1 MTDDERAQE
10 AGERIKNGFLP
21 VLPPM
26 DCDTEGARPADGF
39 KQPRRQKAAAV
50 DLSKL
55 DRLPPNSPEAE
66 QGVLGCCLLSPN
78 DSVPFVAEKT
88 RGAAEVFYDLRH
100 QTLFTELAAMSGARE
115 PIDLITVQQR
125 LKDANQLESVGGL
138 AYLSGLMDAVP
149 SAANL
154 AYYLDIVREKWT
166 LRRLAQVCTQTL
178 GRIHQH
184 EGEVAQLVDAVTRD
198 ILAVSEADGPAVA
211 VLPVQHYVKAALDV
225 VEQHVQG
232 RKLMLGLSTGINYL
246 DNMTSGL
253 QAHQLWLLCGRPGG
267 GKTSLA
273 MQIGTFVAVDLR
285 QPVGVFSLEMDG
297 VTLALRELCGRGQSS
312 FQAFRNGFCD
322 EQMGRRLVIA
332 AHAFGRDPAKGL
344 PPAPLYIDE
353 SDELFCEDLERRVEQ
368 MHREHGIKVFVID
381 YLQLLEGRRGFRYS
395 GENLVMAMSHVSAS
409 LRKLK
414 KRLPVTLLVAAQENT
429 NREKA
434 ERPRPPLL
442 SDLADGQGAAK
453 AADLVAFLDDI
464 NLAHVER
471 DLRSKDEDKRD
482 AAEAQMQWLRSGP
495 VLALPAEL
503 RGDDKHQD
511 TFWKHHL
518 KRTNLHIAK
527 QRNGPTGACQLV
539 MVKPW
544 MRFLDVR
551 VTQEEAVRRAG
562 QGSRRGETAEQEK
575 LRLLDEAAGEMG
587 AGN

>member
-1 MTDDERAQE
+1 
-10 AGERIKNGFLP
+10 
-21 VLPPM
+21 
-26 DCDTEGARPADGF
+26 
-39 KQPRRQKAAAV
+39 
-50 DLSKL
+50 
-55 DRLPPNSPEAE
+55 
-66 QGVLGCCLLSPN
+66 
-78 DSVPFVAEKT
+78 
-88 RGAAEVFYDLRH
+88 
-100 QTLFTELAAMSGARE
+100 
-115 PIDLITVQQR
+115 
-125 LKDANQLESVGGL
+125 
-138 AYLSGLMDAVP
+138 
-149 SAANL
+149 
-154 AYYLDIVREKWT
+154 
-166 LRRLAQVCTQTL
+166 L
-178 GRIHQH
+178 GRIHAH
-184 EGEVAQLVDAVTRD
+184 EGEVAQLLDEVTRD
-198 ILAVSEADGPAVA
+198 ILAVSEADGPSVA
-211 VLPVQHYVKAALDV
+211 VMPVQHYVKQALDA

-253 QAHQLWLLCGRPGG
+253 QPHQLWLLCGRPGG

-332 AHAFGRDPAKGL
+332 AHAFGRDVDKGL

-395 GENLVMAMSHVSAS
+395 GENLVMAMSHVSSS
-409 LRKLK
+409 LMKLK
-414 KRLPVTLLVAAQENT
+414 KRLPITLVVAAQENT

-434 ERPRPPLL
+434 ERTRPPLL

-453 AADLVAFLDDI
+453 AADLVAFLDDV
-464 NLAHVER
+464 NLAHIER
-471 DLRSKDEDKRD
+471 DLRQTKDQDKRD
-482 AAEAQMQWLRSGP
+482 AAEAQMQWLRSAP
-495 VLALPAEL
+495 VMALPEEL
-503 RGDDKHQD
+503 RGDDKHKD
-511 TFWKHHL
+511 TYWKNHL

-544 MRFLDVR
+544 MRFIDVR

-562 QGSRRGETAEQEK
+562 QGSRRGETAAQEK
-575 LRLLDEAAGEMG
+575 MRLLDEAADEMG
-587 AGN
+587 AGEVSGAR